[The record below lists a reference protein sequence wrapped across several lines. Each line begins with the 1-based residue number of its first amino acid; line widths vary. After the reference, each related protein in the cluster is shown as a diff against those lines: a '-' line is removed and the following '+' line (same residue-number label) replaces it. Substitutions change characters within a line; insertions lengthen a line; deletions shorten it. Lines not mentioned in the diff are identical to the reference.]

1 MTLFKTSKLSMAGF
15 AFPAM
20 PLAAFL
26 QFLYFFLTSLYAVKM
41 GLGTV
46 TVGAV
51 FFTAKMFDV
60 VTDPLF
66 GALSD
71 KYPTSWGRRPWSGL
85 EPSTRATSETI
96 PFVANC
102 LPTHRQLVPPWLAYK
117 LIYR

>member
-71 KYPTSWGRRPWSGL
+71 KYPTS
-85 EPSTRATSETI
+85 
-96 PFVANC
+96 
-102 LPTHRQLVPPWLAYK
+102 
-117 LIYR
+117 